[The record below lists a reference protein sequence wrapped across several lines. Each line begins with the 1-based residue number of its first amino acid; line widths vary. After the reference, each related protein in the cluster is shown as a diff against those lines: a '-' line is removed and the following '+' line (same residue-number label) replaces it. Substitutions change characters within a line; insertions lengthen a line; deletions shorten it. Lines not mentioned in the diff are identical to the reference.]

1 MSVASNNP
9 RVLSATLD
17 PSSLAAR
24 PGAPYPLGAT
34 WDGEGVNFAL
44 FSESG
49 VGAQLCLMDF
59 EGCHEARVA
68 ISEHTDQIW
77 HIYLPGLSP
86 GCRYNYRVNG
96 AYAPA
101 DGHRYNPHKLLLD
114 PYAKAIDGA
123 LLWDDALFGY
133 RVGGADAD
141 LTADFR
147 DNSQFMPAGVVID
160 PGFAWDGDRS
170 PKTPWNESVIY
181 ELHVKGFTQRHPEI
195 PRELRGTYGGLAHPA
210 AVAHLTALGV
220 TAVELMPV
228 HHRITTR
235 HLAER
240 GLSDY
245 WGYNT
250 IGFFAPD
257 QRFAQAP
264 NPATPAG
271 RGGQVA
277 EFKSMVRALHRAGLE
292 VILDVVYNHTAEG
305 NQLGPTLCFRGID
318 NTAYYH
324 LEENRRFYTDFTGC
338 GNSLNMRHPQTLRLI
353 MDSLRYW
360 IVEMHVDGFRF
371 DLASALARQLH
382 QVDRLGAFFDIVH
395 QDPVISQVKLI
406 AEPWDLGEGGYQV
419 GQFPLLWSEWNG
431 KYRDTMRDYW
441 RGANAGLGEFASRLT
456 GSSDLYEAGGRHTY
470 ASINFVTAHDG
481 FTLRDLV
488 SYNEKHNL
496 ANGEDNRDGE
506 SDNRS
511 WNCGHEGEVDA
522 AATGAL
528 EIAALRARQRR
539 NLFATL
545 FLSQG
550 VPMVLGGDE
559 IGRTQGGNNNAYCQ
573 DNEISWLDWEHAD
586 REFLE
591 FCQRVIGFYRQHPV
605 FRRRQWFQ
613 GRAIRGVA
621 DITWLRPDGSPMS
634 DEDWGRGFAKAL
646 MVVLNGAA
654 IPSRDARGARIVDD
668 SFGLLFN
675 AGPEDLTFRLPPP
688 ALARAWTPV
697 FDTAAPTPATPAT
710 EMVAATELRTQS
722 RSLRVLRRV
731 E

>member
-1 MSVASNNP
+1 MSVASKKP

-17 PSSLAAR
+17 PESLAAR

-34 WDGEGVNFAL
+34 WDGAGVNFAV

-49 VGAQLCLMDF
+49 MGAQLCLMDF
-59 EGCHEARVA
+59 EGFHEARVA

-77 HIYLPGLSP
+77 HIYLPGLGP
-86 GCRYNYRVNG
+86 GCRYNYRITG

-101 DGHRYNPHKLLLD
+101 EGHRFNPHKLLLD

-123 LLWDDALFGY
+123 LHWDDALFGY
-133 RVGGADAD
+133 RVGGRNSD
-141 LTADFR
+141 LTADRR

-160 PGFAWDGDRS
+160 PGFDWDGDRP

-195 PRELRGTYGGLAHPA
+195 PPELRGTYGGLAHPA

-235 HLAER
+235 HLADR

-257 QRFAQAP
+257 QRFANAS
-264 NPATPAG
+264 NPATPGGHG
-271 RGGQVA
+271 RQVA
-277 EFKSMVRALHRAGLE
+277 EFKSMVRALHGAGLE

-305 NQLGPTLCFRGID
+305 NQLGPTLSFRGID
-318 NTAYYH
+318 NAAYYR
-324 LEENRRFYTDFTGC
+324 LDKNRRFYTDFTGC

-371 DLASALARQLH
+371 DLASALARELQ
-382 QVDRLGAFFDIVH
+382 QVDKLGAFFDIIH

-470 ASINFVTAHDG
+470 ASINFITCHDG

-506 SDNRS
+506 SENRS
-511 WNCGHEGEVDA
+511 WNCGHEGEVDGE
-522 AATGAL
+522 TGDP

-545 FLSQG
+545 LLSQG
-550 VPMVLGGDE
+550 VPMVLAGDE
-559 IGRTQGGNNNAYCQ
+559 IGRTQCGNNNAYCQ

-586 REFLE
+586 REFLD
-591 FCQRVIGFYRQHPV
+591 FCQRLIGFYRQHPV

-634 DEDWGRGFAKAL
+634 DEDWGQGFAKAL

-654 IPSRDARGARIVDD
+654 IPSPDARGAPIVDD
-668 SFGLLFN
+668 SFCLLFN
-675 AGPEDLTFRLPPP
+675 ADHKDLDFHLPPP
-688 ALARAWTPV
+688 ALGRAWTQV
-697 FDTAAPTPATPAT
+697 CDTTTTAWLDATA
-710 EMVAATELRTQS
+710 ELVAATELHMQS

-731 E
+731 P